1 MATTEQQLK
10 EQYELTQ
17 KELGL
22 SQSQL
27 EQSYKLAQSQLQ
39 AQELE
44 QQDSARRLAQQ
55 AYVQKSQSERVAP
68 NVLSAMGVADTGY
81 ENIYKG
87 RLESTYKGQYGDIQ
101 YNLGSALSDINRTR
115 ATQALSFEQSQQQ
128 LALQRESAAL
138 DYRQALENLRAKQEE
153 ASSESNYSNDGNITV
168 SQRNAMKI
176 DQVLTTNILK
186 GKLSGEDAIKN
197 VQYQYENGALNY
209 QDYVNVVNSVKS
221 TAAAVTLAKSGTL
234 NSNQQSKLNK
244 ALAVGLW

>member
-87 RLESTYKGQYGDIQ
+87 RLESTYKGKYGDIQ

-138 DYRQALENLRAKQEE
+138 DYRQALERLREQAA
-153 ASSESNYSNDGNITV
+153 ASSSSANYPSGFTASQKNGNLISNQLVEKLKNNEITTLQAAQTVKNKYEEGYLDYQDYINATNKVMRVKDSVVALNIP
-168 SQRNAMKI
+168 SK
-176 DQVLTTNILK
+176 LTTN
-186 GKLSGEDAIKN
+186 
-197 VQYQYENGALNY
+197 Q
-209 QDYVNVVNSVKS
+209 
-221 TAAAVTLAKSGTL
+221 T
-234 NSNQQSKLNK
+234 SKLNK
-244 ALAVGLW
+244 ALAVGGR